1 MPMMPTSPL
10 QLAPDLSC
18 DTAVILGQG
27 NVALDVARILLTP
40 PEHLEVSGQVRGWRS
55 AGEVTRRRGR
65 PRCRGQASSLQ
76 AEPEGAEG
84 PSPLASGGE
93 RPLPGSPR
101 ASSRPCPLCSQ
112 RSSSK
117 GLSKKTPFGVSQFS
131 AQLSLPQEALYL
143 PLIDL
148 SAVSMHVVTTV
159 ILHLLT
165 SI

>member
-76 AEPEGAEG
+76 AEPE
-84 PSPLASGGE
+84 
-93 RPLPGSPR
+93 PR
-101 ASSRPCPLCSQ
+101 ARLPWPQAERGRCQAVPELCPVPV
-112 RSSSK
+112 
-117 GLSKKTPFGVSQFS
+117 PF
-131 AQLSLPQEALYL
+131 A
-143 PLIDL
+143 L
-148 SAVSMHVVTTV
+148 SAPAPRAFQKKHHSACHSSQLNCPFLRKLYTF
-159 ILHLLT
+159 L
-165 SI
+165 

>member
-65 PRCRGQASSLQ
+65 PCCRGQASSLQ

-93 RPLPGSPR
+93 RPLQGSPR
-101 ASSRPCPLCSQ
+101 ASSRPVPFALSTPAPRAFQKKHHSACHSSQLNCPFL
-112 RSSSK
+112 RK
-117 GLSKKTPFGVSQFS
+117 
-131 AQLSLPQEALYL
+131 LYTFL
-143 PLIDL
+143 
-148 SAVSMHVVTTV
+148 
-159 ILHLLT
+159 
-165 SI
+165 

>member
-76 AEPEGAEG
+76 AEPE
-84 PSPLASGGE
+84 
-93 RPLPGSPR
+93 PR
-101 ASSRPCPLCSQ
+101 ACLPWPQAERGRCQAVPELRPVPVPFALSTPAPWAFQKKHHSVCHSSQLNCPFL
-112 RSSSK
+112 RK
-117 GLSKKTPFGVSQFS
+117 
-131 AQLSLPQEALYL
+131 LYTFL
-143 PLIDL
+143 
-148 SAVSMHVVTTV
+148 
-159 ILHLLT
+159 
-165 SI
+165 

>member
-117 GLSKKTPFGVSQFS
+117 GLSKKNHSACHSPQLNCPF
-131 AQLSLPQEALYL
+131 LRKLYTFL
-143 PLIDL
+143 
-148 SAVSMHVVTTV
+148 
-159 ILHLLT
+159 
-165 SI
+165 